1 MYKNLQLNE
10 LLKHIPDIEEEK
22 EKLNQQGS
30 YHRLL
35 GKCKPV
41 SEEIINNIVNTIG
54 EIFNRENIK
63 FSPIGSFN
71 KKKEGE
77 LYNDIDLAVE
87 YDINGFISNGSNL
100 VSTLFKEFIDKE
112 VFSSINDKF
121 NTVSIPWKVTD
132 ELNVQVDFMFTDN
145 LEFAEFVFHSPD
157 FKKAES
163 KYKGMYASVLL
174 QSVIR
179 NIPIDREYWE
189 DGKLKEWKY
198 YSLNQR
204 EGLLIK
210 HKTYVGCK
218 GQRIKQAKTVSVDVV
233 SRDPKEIINII
244 FGNQEAFNY
253 IYTFEGLLYYISSN
267 KFNVIHKDF
276 KKTFLARVKND
287 FLTDW
292 ELELKTSNELKR
304 EFENLFDKEIGKYE
318 TSTF

>member
-1 MYKNLQLNE
+1 MYEDLKLNE
-10 LLKHIPDIEEEK
+10 LLKHIPDVEEEK

-87 YDINGFISNGSNL
+87 YNIDGFISNGSNF

-112 VFSSINDKF
+112 VLSSINDKF
-121 NTVSIPWKVTD
+121 NTVSIPWKITD

-145 LEFAEFVFHSPD
+145 LEFAKFVFHSPN

-174 QSVIR
+174 QSVTR

-189 DGKLKEWKY
+189 DGSLKDWKY

-210 HKTYVGCK
+210 HKTYIGCK
-218 GQRIKQAKTVSVDVV
+218 GQKIKQPKTVSVDVV
-233 SRDPKEIINII
+233 SQDPKEIINII
-244 FGNQEAFNY
+244 FGTQEAFNY
-253 IYTFEGLLYYISSN
+253 IYTFEGLLYYISSD

-276 KKTFLARVKND
+276 KKTFLVRVKND

-292 ELELKTSNELKR
+292 ELELKTSDELKR
-304 EFENLFDKEIGKYE
+304 EFEKLFNDKINNL
-318 TSTF
+318 

>member
-1 MYKNLQLNE
+1 MELKINE
-10 LLKHIPDIEEEK
+10 LLKHIPDVDEEK

-41 SEEIINNIVNTIG
+41 SEEIINNIINTIG

-87 YDINGFISNGSNL
+87 YNIDGFISKGSDLIN
-100 VSTLFKEFIDKE
+100 TLFKEFIDKE
-112 VFSSINDKF
+112 IFSSINDKF

-132 ELNVQVDFMFTDN
+132 ELNVQVDFMFTNN
-145 LEFAEFVFHSPD
+145 LEFAKFVFHSPN
-157 FKKAES
+157 FKEAES

-189 DGKLKEWKY
+189 DGSLKDWKY

-204 EGLLIK
+204 EGLLLK

-218 GQRIKQAKTVSVDVV
+218 GQKIKQPKTISVDVI

-244 FGNQEAFNY
+244 FGTQEAFNY
-253 IYTFEGLLYYISSN
+253 IYTFEGLLYYISSD
-267 KFNVIHKDF
+267 KFNVINKDF
-276 KKTFLARVKND
+276 KKKFLYRVKND
-287 FLTDW
+287 FITDW
-292 ELELKTSNELKR
+292 ELELKTSNELKE
-304 EFENLFDKEIGKYE
+304 EFENLFNDKINNL
-318 TSTF
+318 

>member
-1 MYKNLQLNE
+1 MELKINE
-10 LLKHIPDIEEEK
+10 LLKYIPDVEEEK

-41 SEEIINNIVNTIG
+41 SEEIINNIINTIG

-87 YDINGFISNGSNL
+87 YNIDGFISKGSDLIN
-100 VSTLFKEFIDKE
+100 TLFKEFIDKE
-112 VFSSINDKF
+112 IFSSINDKF

-145 LEFAEFVFHSPD
+145 LEFAKFVFHSPN
-157 FKKAES
+157 FKEVES

-189 DGKLKEWKY
+189 DGSLKDWKY

-204 EGLLIK
+204 EGLLLK

-218 GQRIKQAKTVSVDVV
+218 RQKIKQPKTISVDVV

-244 FGNQEAFNY
+244 FGTQEAFNY
-253 IYTFEGLLYYISSN
+253 IYTFEGLLYYISSD
-267 KFNVIHKDF
+267 KFNVINKDF
-276 KKTFLARVKND
+276 KKKFLYRVKND
-287 FLTDW
+287 FITDW
-292 ELELKTSNELKR
+292 ELELKTSNELKE
-304 EFENLFDKEIGKYE
+304 EFENLFNDKINNL
-318 TSTF
+318 